1 MLYLSQEVC
10 DMLVEGLKKGHVRAG
25 FDSALNPLG

>member
-1 MLYLSQEVC
+1 MLYLSQEY